1 MNADH
6 NLQHPQAQTI
16 AERHIVTA
24 ARLRVNII
32 AQAAQAFRVNAVI
45 PLADILCRAVLEQT
59 VRVVALQHVVVQDVD
74 SDELEI
80 YYYEKHNIYET
91 HNICNIPIPSI
102 VGKFAEHV

>member
-6 NLQHPQAQTI
+6 NLLHPLAQTI
-16 AERHIVTA
+16 AGHHIVAA

-32 AQAAQAFRVNAVI
+32 VQAAQAFRVNAVL
-45 PLADILCRAVLEQT
+45 PMADILCRAVLDQA
-59 VRVVALQHVVVQDVD
+59 VRVVVQDVD

-80 YYYEKHNIYET
+80 YYYEKHYIYET
-91 HNICNIPIPSI
+91 HHTYNIPVPSI